1 MLIELTV
8 QNFRSFKDETN
19 FSMIS
24 SSGDELR
31 QTNTFQS
38 HVPKTPDLLR
48 SSVIYGSNSSGKSN
62 LIKALDYLKFLV
74 TKSTEFKPNQ
84 KIPTDV
90 FIFDDQCTIT
100 PTELTISFVAGAS
113 SEVETSLAN
122 QKLGK
127 EKLVRYDYGVVFNKD
142 HIIEEWLHAYPKGKV
157 QEWFYRKRESGGDNK
172 YEYAFSSLFK
182 GSKSNWVNNTRPN
195 VLFLS
200 NAVNLNSEQLKPIY
214 DWFDSKLNVTTDTK
228 SYFGEGY
235 TRSVCDQEKYKGE
248 ILNLLKS
255 ADIGIDDFSIEKE
268 EVDINRLNLP
278 PDIPDTFKEKILKD
292 LSGKQI
298 IDLKSA
304 RNVKG
309 ILKFLDF
316 DEESEGTKKLFAL
329 AGPIIDTLRNGEVL
343 VVDELN
349 NHLHPKLVEHI
360 VRSFNNPNVNRN
372 NAQLIFTTHD
382 TYLMKK
388 DLFRRDQIWLVKKD
402 KEYASCIYSLYDF
415 SVRKNRGSEYEDQYL
430 EGIFG
435 AVPFIDKEFLLLS
448 KDN

>member
-448 KDN
+448 KDK